1 MFTFNYRGKTFKCQF
16 RNDLTVQL
24 TCLSNGITKTLT
36 RAEYSS
42 FTSGD
47 AEAVCDQLLA
57 TETEGRK

>member
-1 MFTFNYRGKTFKCQF
+1 MFTFVYRGKTFKCQF

-24 TCLSNGITKTLT
+24 TCLSNGISKTLT
-36 RAEYSS
+36 HAEYSS

-47 AEAVCDQLLA
+47 GEAVCDQLLA